1 MTQGQMRH
9 ARHGKL
15 GVGRMGTSK
24 VLSRYCEN
32 IGTQSKMGLVY
43 KMAQWVEHY
52 DTNMRIPVQIP
63 MAHVKLVASRMS
75 VISPSYNRMGGRNR

>member
-43 KMAQWVEHY
+43 KMAQWVEH
-52 DTNMRIPVQIP
+52 
-63 MAHVKLVASRMS
+63 
-75 VISPSYNRMGGRNR
+75 